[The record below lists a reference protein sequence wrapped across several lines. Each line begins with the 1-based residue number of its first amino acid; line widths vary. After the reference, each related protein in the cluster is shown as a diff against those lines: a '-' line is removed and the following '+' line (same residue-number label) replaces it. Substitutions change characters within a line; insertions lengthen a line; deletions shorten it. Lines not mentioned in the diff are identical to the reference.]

1 MPQSFSPNHVGFSA
15 YSGTAR
21 RACNVERVEHDGQF
35 LSEKIIKSFL
45 SRSHLQLTTLPM
57 LQILTG
63 SNSTNRRFFV
73 FGESAGASLELS
85 LSSSS
90 LSSDSKERLGIMNV
104 QLVGCSFR

>member
-1 MPQSFSPNHVGFSA
+1 
-15 YSGTAR
+15 
-21 RACNVERVEHDGQF
+21 
-35 LSEKIIKSFL
+35 
-45 SRSHLQLTTLPM
+45 M

-90 LSSDSKERLGIMNV
+90 LSSDSKERLGIVNV
-104 QLVGCSFR
+104 VRVVSFWYFSYESNTNEHKHMVRGPPKMESLDRWIEFGWGMGGGRVSVFCFFFLYDFRQVT